1 MGLIFPTTKKLDVAG
16 VDMDELAM
24 LSITT
29 CLRSPLPTVTKSTVI
44 HVDVLESYSK
54 ANRTILSFYNG
65 SHRRLMMEMQVLRK
79 RRHQLSDARVEKSGR
94 DFRVYECHALRE
106 FLETTAASSVR
117 VSVRLGKSVL
127 PLAVQNLH
135 NCVPRLCIKCS
146 WRVSLAM

>member
-1 MGLIFPTTKKLDVAG
+1 
-16 VDMDELAM
+16 
-24 LSITT
+24 
-29 CLRSPLPTVTKSTVI
+29 
-44 HVDVLESYSK
+44 
-54 ANRTILSFYNG
+54 
-65 SHRRLMMEMQVLRK
+65 MEMQVLRK

-94 DFRVYECHALRE
+94 DLRVYECHALRE